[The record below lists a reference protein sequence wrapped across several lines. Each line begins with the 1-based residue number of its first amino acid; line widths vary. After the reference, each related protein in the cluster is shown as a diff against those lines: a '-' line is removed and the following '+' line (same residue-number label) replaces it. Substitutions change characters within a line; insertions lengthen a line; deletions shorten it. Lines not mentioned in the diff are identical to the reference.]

1 VLCTPDAVLSAEQSC
16 AAPADPQLPA
26 ELRDA
31 VVRRQREARPMQE
44 SRAQPKP
51 EVQQRPRD
59 AAWDEA
65 GQQLEPPK
73 PKSQARFEL
82 RLELRFDLR

>member
-1 VLCTPDAVLSAEQSC
+1 
-16 AAPADPQLPA
+16 
-26 ELRDA
+26 
-31 VVRRQREARPMQE
+31 MQE